1 MLLSSS
7 FFPRRPI
14 AGQPQRVEGVA
25 LVASGDQRERHGGDA
40 HPANPARHA
49 PTWTMLAH
57 DTPRSIRWLSDHAQ
71 SGVASVG
78 GVRAK
83 GADLQ
88 NRRRAIGPRTT
99 TYPTGPAHAMGVRCV
114 AELQLMS
121 QS

>member
-14 AGQPQRVEGVA
+14 AGQPQRVEAVA
-25 LVASGDQRERHGGDA
+25 LWSLQAIS
-40 HPANPARHA
+40 ANVTAVMLIPPIARHA